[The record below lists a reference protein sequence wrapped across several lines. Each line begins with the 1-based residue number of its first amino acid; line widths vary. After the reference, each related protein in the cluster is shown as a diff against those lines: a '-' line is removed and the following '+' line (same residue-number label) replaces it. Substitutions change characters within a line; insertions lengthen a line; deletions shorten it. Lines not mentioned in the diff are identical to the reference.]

1 MFYILT
7 LPDAEPVY
15 PYTLTDLKLS
25 NPETSFPTDMTNF
38 DTSDWHCYPVQ
49 DTTPPEAQGKVAQR
63 IAPNFVDGIW
73 FEQWELVDYTVA
85 DIEAQ
90 WSAIR
95 SERNRLLA
103 ETDWWVTKVAETSA
117 TISVEQHTYRQALR
131 DITNQ
136 TDPFNIVWPSLMQVV
151 VLTMVGIN
159 L

>member
-49 DTTPPEAQGKVAQR
+49 DTTPPEAEGKVAQR
-63 IAPNFVDGIW
+63 IAPIFVDGAW
-73 FEQWELVDYTVA
+73 VEQWELADYTA
-85 DIEAQ
+85 EDKDAQ

-95 SERNRLLA
+95 ADRNSRLA
-103 ETDWWVTKVAETSA
+103 DCDWTQLPDAALTNVQTAAWA
-117 TISVEQHTYRQALR
+117 TYRQALR
-131 DITNQ
+131 DITKQAN
-136 TDPFNIVWPSLMQVV
+136 PFDIEWPTVV
-151 VLTMVGIN
+151 SM
-159 L
+159 